1 MGDAPVERPRGFL
14 KLSGLDRR
22 GPTAAETESGAP
34 LHPWTIPNLI
44 GYVRIALIP
53 VFLVTALSSDT
64 GTEPLPAV
72 LFALIGWG
80 DYFDGLAARLTGQYS
95 RLGALM
101 DPVIDRLLVISGV
114 IVCWKFEL
122 LSRPLLAILI
132 AREVFMLIAGRIALG
147 RSRELRIN
155 YIGRLAV
162 LPVMA
167 SLFMGLVGLRTA
179 GNITL
184 LIGVAMALAATALYI
199 RDFATPS
206 THG

>member
-1 MGDAPVERPRGFL
+1 
-14 KLSGLDRR
+14 
-22 GPTAAETESGAP
+22 
-34 LHPWTIPNLI
+34 
-44 GYVRIALIP
+44 
-53 VFLVTALSSDT
+53 
-64 GTEPLPAV
+64 
-72 LFALIGWG
+72 
-80 DYFDGLAARLTGQYS
+80 
-95 RLGALM
+95 
-101 DPVIDRLLVISGV
+101 
-114 IVCWKFEL
+114 
-122 LSRPLLAILI
+122 
-132 AREVFMLIAGRIALG
+132 VFMLIAGRIALG